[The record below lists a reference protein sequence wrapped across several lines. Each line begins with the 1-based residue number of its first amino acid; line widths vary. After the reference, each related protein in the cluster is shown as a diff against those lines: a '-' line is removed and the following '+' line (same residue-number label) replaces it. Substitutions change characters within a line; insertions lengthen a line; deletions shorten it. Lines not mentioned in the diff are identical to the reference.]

1 VGAPADAIREF
12 VRELVKLPIVA
23 QSSHVKDDIAE
34 LRRAYPQ
41 DDEFAQALRS
51 VTRRLRNLR
60 PDEGSELDH
69 ELDGWWRVKFSSG
82 IDEQRADLRIIFR
95 PTKDGFE
102 LRAFGHRHDPASIY
116 FRSLARRSRGR

>member
-1 VGAPADAIREF
+1 MGSPADAIREF
-12 VRELVKLPIVA
+12 VRALATLPIAA
-23 QSSHVKDDIAE
+23 QPAHVKDDVAD
-34 LRRAYPQ
+34 LRRAFPR
-41 DDEFAQALRS
+41 DDDFAQALQS

-60 PDEGSELDH
+60 PDEGLELDH

-82 IDEQRADLRIIFR
+82 IDERADLRIIFR

-116 FRSLARRSRGR
+116 FTSATRRSRRR

>member
-1 VGAPADAIREF
+1 MGAPADAIREF
-12 VRELVKLPIVA
+12 VRELVKLPIA
-23 QSSHVKDDIAE
+23 ARSAHVKEDIAG
-34 LRRAYPQ
+34 LRRAFPQ
-41 DDEFAQALRS
+41 DDEFARALRS

-82 IDEQRADLRIIFR
+82 FDERADLRIIFR
-95 PTKDGFE
+95 PIKDGFE

-116 FRSLARRSRGR
+116 FRSLARRSGRR